1 MPTFRNTAEI
11 QFYLEKIM
19 REVMREDIIPVI
31 INEWLEVQEERVYNS
46 YSPFEYERRGK
57 SGGLADPNNIQIS
70 EHKVNSVSSFV
81 LENITKGN
89 GWDNW
94 NGKLIND
101 LIESEVGFA
110 GNPSNGMPARPY
122 TEEAVANLKSGVSRN
137 EVLQAIESGF
147 AKRGINI
154 NIK

>member
-1 MPTFRNTAEI
+1 MPTFRNTAEMQI
-11 QFYLEKIM
+11 YLEKIM
-19 REVMREDIIPVI
+19 RDVMREDVIPVI
-31 INEWLEVQEERVYNS
+31 VNEWLEVQDERVYNS
-46 YSPFEYERRGK
+46 YSPFEYERRG
-57 SGGLADPNNIQIS
+57 STGGLADPNNIQVS

-101 LIESEVGFA
+101 LIEGADGFA
-110 GNPSNGMPARPY
+110 GNPANGMPARPY

-137 EVLQAIESGF
+137 ELLHAIEKGF